1 LAESDLKKTIEKI
14 NATVVELNTL
24 LTQVNKGEG
33 SLGKLVKDDSMYN
46 NINAAS
52 MQLDQLL
59 KDIEKYPR
67 RYSGFTE
74 KQRKKG
80 DLEKGIKK

>member
-1 LAESDLKKTIEKI
+1 
-14 NATVVELNTL
+14 
-24 LTQVNKGEG
+24 
-33 SLGKLVKDDSMYN
+33 MYN